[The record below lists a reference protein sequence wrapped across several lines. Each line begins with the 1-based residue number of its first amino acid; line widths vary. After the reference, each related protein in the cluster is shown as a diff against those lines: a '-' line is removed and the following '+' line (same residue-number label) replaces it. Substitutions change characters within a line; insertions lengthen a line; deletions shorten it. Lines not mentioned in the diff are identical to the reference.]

1 MQLDPRHL
9 HLRARLWVHREAR
22 GEAETLADLGETI
35 VDVQPIWSALGGGAT
50 VTLKGRGFHDF
61 WGRQAD
67 IEPMLEGGRHQP
79 IRYVDGGP
87 RRRDTLYNVSSTLRC
102 KFGDVTVVPA
112 TLTVA
117 ATNATNF
124 TTVECVAPKLSALR
138 PLRTFVGIDEAFG
151 GDGAPDTLHIMGDA
165 YVDGGVL
172 KLTDAAVLKAGGK
185 NGWLLFNLPP
195 PRPALWQWRIEFD
208 VYVGGGTGG
217 EGFSVVYGPLPDLYA
232 LEFQG
237 GISHMGPS
245 TTHDFLG
252 LSVMFQTVRSGKIWV
267 KYDDV
272 TLKYIEVGTVL
283 RSAQW
288 MHVEIEVVELVSKN
302 KEPVYGVTIVHDG
315 WSSWAEGKST
325 AEIVDPGVGAAGG
338 VALRDGRELLGQ
350 DRLPLD
356 RQSEARVDLARLGRA
371 HLPAGA
377 HAQRPAV

>member
-1 MQLDPRHL
+1 MC
-9 HLRARLWVHREAR
+9 
-22 GEAETLADLGETI
+22 
-35 VDVQPIWSALGGGAT
+35 
-50 VTLKGRGFHDF
+50 
-61 WGRQAD
+61 
-67 IEPMLEGGRHQP
+67 
-79 IRYVDGGP
+79 IRD
-87 RRRDTLYNVSSTLRC
+87 S
-102 KFGDVTVVPA
+102 
-112 TLTVA
+112 
-117 ATNATNF
+117 
-124 TTVECVAPKLSALR
+124 
-138 PLRTFVGIDEAFG
+138 FG

-288 MHVEIEVVELVSKN
+288 MHVEIEVVELVSKT
-302 KEPVYGVTIVHDG
+302 KDPVYGVTIVHDG

-325 AEIVDPGVGAAGG
+325 AEIVIPGWAPQAGWRFGMGASCSGKTDYHWIDNLKLESTWLASGALTYPLALTLNGQQFEPVGVNVSYAPQPLLSSVMPSIGPASGNTYV
-338 VALRDGRELLGQ
+338 VAHGHNLGTG
-350 DRLPLD
+350 DNYKCRFGD
-356 RQSEARVDLARLGRA
+356 ARKGLSLI
-371 HLPAGA
+371 HI
-377 HAQRPAV
+377 